1 MAAEMR
7 ELYPG
12 SGTTMALEGTYL
24 GLDLFRRGSPAEPF
38 VYANFVASLDGRIAV
53 AREAGAE
60 PGVPEELPNPHDF
73 RLFQELQ
80 AHADCQVAHGSYLRA
95 LASGE
100 LGDILQVGVSEAA
113 RDIGQWRRDR
123 GLAAQPGVA
132 VVSRTLDFPL
142 PPSVLE
148 QGQPVHILTGKEAP
162 PERIRQWRE
171 RGFEVHLA
179 GAGAAVEGRSLI
191 RILGELGY
199 SRIHLLAG
207 PKLLTTALR
216 EGVLSRLFVTTTHQI
231 LGGDAFH
238 TFATGPL
245 LGEAGRFRLRSLY
258 YDPTE
263 PRGTGQ
269 WFAAFDAR
277 T

>member
-1 MAAEMR
+1 MTAEVR
-7 ELYPG
+7 ELYPA
-12 SGTTMALEGTYL
+12 SGIDRSLEGTYL
-24 GLDLFRRGSPAEPF
+24 DLDLVRRGTPGAPF

-73 RLFQELQ
+73 RLFQALQ

-95 LASGE
+95 LARGE

-113 RDIGQWRRDR
+113 RDIGQWRRDQ

-132 VVSRTLDFPL
+132 VVSRTLDFPM
-142 PPSVLE
+142 PRSVAE
-148 QGQPVHILTGKEAP
+148 HGQPVHILTGEAAP

-179 GAGAAVEGRSLI
+179 GAGVAVEGGSLI
-191 RILGELGY
+191 RILGGLGY
-199 SRIHLLAG
+199 ARIHLLAG
-207 PKLLTTALR
+207 PELLTTALR
-216 EGVLSRLFVTTTHQI
+216 DRVLSRLFVTTTHQV
-231 LGGDAFH
+231 LGGDAFQ
-238 TFATGPL
+238 TLATGPL

-258 YDPTE
+258 YDPAE
-263 PRGTGQ
+263 PRGNGQ
-269 WFAAFDAR
+269 WFAAFDAGE
-277 T
+277 

>member
-1 MAAEMR
+1 MATEMI

-12 SGTTMALEGTYL
+12 SGTRRALEGTYL
-24 GLDLFRRGSPAEPF
+24 EPDLVGRGSPAEPF
-38 VYANFVASLDGRIAV
+38 VYANFVTSLDGRIAV

-80 AHADCQVAHGSYLRA
+80 AHADCQVAHGSYLRS
-95 LASGE
+95 LACGE

-113 RDIGQWRRDR
+113 RDIGQWRREQ
-123 GLAAQPGVA
+123 GLATQPAVA
-132 VVSRTLDFPL
+132 VVSRTLDFPM
-142 PPSVLE
+142 PRSVLE
-148 QGQPVHILTGKEAP
+148 HGQPVHILTGEEAP
-162 PERIRQWRE
+162 PERVRQWRD
-171 RGFEVHLA
+171 RGFEVHFA
-179 GAGAAVEGRSLI
+179 GAGAAVEGATLI
-191 RILGELGY
+191 RILGELGH

-207 PKLLTTALR
+207 PELLTTALR
-216 EGVLSRLFVTTTHQI
+216 DRVLSRLFVTTTHQV

-238 TFATGPL
+238 TLAAGPP

-258 YDPTE
+258 YDPAE

-269 WFAAFDAR
+269 WFAAFDAKA
-277 T
+277 